1 MLKNG
6 ISTINLRSTGGAQGA
21 EGVRGGTY
29 NDIFKDEYQS
39 LIEEHLPV
47 IDECAATFQGPD
59 APYQAYFCNT
69 GTPLG
74 FENPIEREWNQSKG
88 WEWYI
93 RCPHCGRFMEPL
105 GMHNLDPDRDYLWCT
120 QPACGRNVY
129 RKKGTPRKFDP
140 EAYDYQCPRIPPE
153 GKWFATNPKGKF
165 PGFRVVRMMMPWSV
179 WRSDSGTGI
188 LDRLET
194 WPERKF
200 QNEVMGLPFDGG
212 SQPFSE
218 STLRAC
224 CTSPDRLPRTVSEE
238 EMIAQK
244 YLQYPKVAGLD
255 WAGTGDESVA
265 AYTTYGVFAVVNG
278 RLRLIYAHKFV
289 GLGSSDPDFILRHI
303 VERMNRFQINL
314 LMADYGMGHW
324 EDRQRGWGSVC
335 YARKRHQ
342 TAPPIRWPW
351 RHRARGHTR
360 GHTRPGPCACS
371 WDSVITGSVIGGPF
385 IGGLRRVADEPA
397 DVDEVA
403 GVGEGGDVALLAPD
417 DVQEVALRP
426 RLTGPR
432 GPQGERPLLLGV
444 GLGAEPAVGAERE
457 VVERREVRRGR
468 GDRRH
473 DAQGVAC
480 RRGARVGLIAVPRPR
495 AAVVLDAGGL
505 VRADE
510 DVALHVA
517 QVGLAV
523 RRHRPEA
530 RQEVDVQA
538 RRPAHPRVE
547 ERAEVRVPEDP
558 EVAGVGVA
566 AVEPAYDLAEGPEEA
581 VEPPEVVDRVPL
593 AVPVQDEVEFGR
605 RAAGGALRRRRAVEG
620 IVAVLVRSSAGVGSS
635 AVEAPSVSRE
645 SFART
650 CGRHDPLWR

>member
-1 MLKNG
+1 MTTGKSVPSLARDSGTLTSPDVWRPRDFRALLQDAFFKPIYDAGDNRLVLKTSRQSTKTTLLRNKLTLRSLYRPGNAALYVAPTGHQVSDFSKKKLDTVFSHNPALKKYQKGGDWNVTFKQFMLKNG

-74 FENPIEREWNQSKG
+74 FENPIEREWNQSRKAG
-88 WEWYI
+88 SGTSAARTAAGSWSPWA
-93 RCPHCGRFMEPL
+93 
-105 GMHNLDPDRDYLWCT
+105 CT
-120 QPACGRNVY
+120 TSTPTAITSGVRTGCGRNVY

-324 EDRQRGWGSVC
+324 EDRRLMQLFPGRVAISHYTGSGTMSRTKFDPVSQKFIVPKTATMQNLEVAAKNQQLEFPEWEDCQEYLKDLQRGWGSVC
-335 YARKRHQ
+335 YARKPHQ
-342 TAPPIRWPW
+342 NP
-351 RHRARGHTR
+351 
-360 GHTRPGPCACS
+360 
-371 WDSVITGSVIGGPF
+371 
-385 IGGLRRVADEPA
+385 
-397 DVDEVA
+397 
-403 GVGEGGDVALLAPD
+403 
-417 DVQEVALRP
+417 
-426 RLTGPR
+426 
-432 GPQGERPLLLGV
+432 
-444 GLGAEPAVGAERE
+444 
-457 VVERREVRRGR
+457 
-468 GDRRH
+468 
-473 DAQGVAC
+473 
-480 RRGARVGLIAVPRPR
+480 
-495 AAVVLDAGGL
+495 
-505 VRADE
+505 
-510 DVALHVA
+510 
-517 QVGLAV
+517 
-523 RRHRPEA
+523 
-530 RQEVDVQA
+530 
-538 RRPAHPRVE
+538 
-547 ERAEVRVPEDP
+547 
-558 EVAGVGVA
+558 
-566 AVEPAYDLAEGPEEA
+566 
-581 VEPPEVVDRVPL
+581 
-593 AVPVQDEVEFGR
+593 
-605 RAAGGALRRRRAVEG
+605 RRRRHG
-620 IVAVLVRSSAGVGSS
+620 RPPCPVRVSPAR
-635 AVEAPSVSRE
+635 ARPLPTPHDAAP
-645 SFART
+645 AYA
-650 CGRHDPLWR
+650 

>member
-1 MLKNG
+1 MRSFRRIDPSLARDSGHSQNVGPLKFRVLPIYDADDNRLVLKTSRQSTKTTLLRNKLTLRSLYRPGNAALYVAPTGNQVSDFSKKKLDTVFSHNPALKKYQKGGDWNVTFKQFMLKNG

-59 APYQAYFCNT
+59 APFQAYFCNT

-88 WEWYI
+88 WEWWI
-93 RCPHCGRFMEPL
+93 RCPHCGRYMEPL
-105 GMHNLDPDRDYLWCT
+105 GMHNLDPDRDFLWCT
-120 QPACGRNVY
+120 SCGRNVY
-129 RKKGTPRKFDP
+129 RKRGTPKKYDP
-140 EAYDYQCPRIPPE
+140 ERFDYQCPRIPPK
-153 GKWFATNPKGKF
+153 GKWVATNPKGKF
-165 PGFRVVRMMMPWSV
+165 PGFRVVRMMMPWSI

-224 CTSPDRLPRTVSEE
+224 CTSPDRLPRTVEE
-238 EMIAQK
+238 EERVAQK

-278 RLRLIYAHKFV
+278 KLRLIYAHKFV

-303 VERMNRFQINL
+303 TERMHRFNVNL

-324 EDRQRGWGSVC
+324 EDPQRGWGSVC

-351 RHRARGHTR
+351 RHRVR
-360 GHTRPGPCACS
+360 GHTRPGPCAARGTRS
-371 WDSVITGSVIGGPF
+371 SLDQSSLDQSSVGSGGSPTTPPTWT
-385 IGGLRRVADEPA
+385 RSPA
-397 DVDEVA
+397 SA
-403 GVGEGGDVALLAPD
+403 
-417 DVQEVALRP
+417 
-426 RLTGPR
+426 
-432 GPQGERPLLLGV
+432 
-444 GLGAEPAVGAERE
+444 
-457 VVERREVRRGR
+457 
-468 GDRRH
+468 
-473 DAQGVAC
+473 
-480 RRGARVGLIAVPRPR
+480 R
-495 AAVVLDAGGL
+495 AA
-505 VRADE
+505 
-510 DVALHVA
+510 
-517 QVGLAV
+517 
-523 RRHRPEA
+523 
-530 RQEVDVQA
+530 
-538 RRPAHPRVE
+538 
-547 ERAEVRVPEDP
+547 
-558 EVAGVGVA
+558 
-566 AVEPAYDLAEGPEEA
+566 
-581 VEPPEVVDRVPL
+581 
-593 AVPVQDEVEFGR
+593 
-605 RAAGGALRRRRAVEG
+605 
-620 IVAVLVRSSAGVGSS
+620 
-635 AVEAPSVSRE
+635 
-645 SFART
+645 T
-650 CGRHDPLWR
+650 

>member
-324 EDRQRGWGSVC
+324 EDRRLMQLFPGRVAISHYTGSGTMSRTKFDPVSQKFIVPKTATMQNLEVAAKNQQIEFPEWEDCQEYLKDPQRGWGSVC
-335 YARKRHQ
+335 YARKPPQ
-342 TAPPIRWPW
+342 TATPRSPKPQRHPSTGLGSADPGLGGPDPAGCSTAPAEPGPACWGYRASWCGSDMVWGWPHPWWTLPPDPTRSPASTSATAWGLSRRTTSSKSP
-351 RHRARGHTR
+351 RADTVRARVAL
-360 GHTRPGPCACS
+360 CAC
-371 WDSVITGSVIGGPF
+371 VHCF
-385 IGGLRRVADEPA
+385 
-397 DVDEVA
+397 
-403 GVGEGGDVALLAPD
+403 
-417 DVQEVALRP
+417 
-426 RLTGPR
+426 
-432 GPQGERPLLLGV
+432 
-444 GLGAEPAVGAERE
+444 
-457 VVERREVRRGR
+457 VV
-468 GDRRH
+468 
-473 DAQGVAC
+473 
-480 RRGARVGLIAVPRPR
+480 
-495 AAVVLDAGGL
+495 
-505 VRADE
+505 
-510 DVALHVA
+510 
-517 QVGLAV
+517 
-523 RRHRPEA
+523 
-530 RQEVDVQA
+530 
-538 RRPAHPRVE
+538 
-547 ERAEVRVPEDP
+547 
-558 EVAGVGVA
+558 
-566 AVEPAYDLAEGPEEA
+566 
-581 VEPPEVVDRVPL
+581 
-593 AVPVQDEVEFGR
+593 
-605 RAAGGALRRRRAVEG
+605 
-620 IVAVLVRSSAGVGSS
+620 
-635 AVEAPSVSRE
+635 
-645 SFART
+645 
-650 CGRHDPLWR
+650 